1 MILSKNIKRFPDRGH
16 GKGQTVMLELEL
28 MNLPDVES
36 VAELEKLC
44 FPEDPW
50 PPEVYRNELADAHE
64 AMYLVVRVAND
75 ASVRPPPALVA
86 NGGFQLEG
94 DVAYITTIATHP
106 RWRRCKIGEWLL
118 LHLLRAA
125 RTMGART
132 VMLHVRAR
140 NVAAV
145 EFYRKHGFA
154 VAGQVKRYYGNEAAL
169 VLTLPDLDG
178 SEVSRRLAEPLQDPE

>member
-1 MILSKNIKRFPDRGH
+1 LPKNIKRFPDCGH
-16 GKGQTVMLELEL
+16 GKGHAVMLELEL
-28 MNLPDVES
+28 MNLADVES

-50 PPEVYRNELADAHE
+50 PPEVYRDELADEHE
-64 AMYLVVRVAND
+64 TVYLVVRVAND
-75 ASVRPPPALVA
+75 ASVRTPPTLVA
-86 NGGFQLEG
+86 NGGFHLEG
-94 DVAYITTIATHP
+94 DAAYITTIATHP
-106 RWRRCKIGEWLL
+106 WWRRCKIGEWLL

-125 RTMGART
+125 RRMGART
-132 VMLHVRAR
+132 VTLHVRAR

-154 VAGQVKRYYGNEAAL
+154 VAGRVKRYYGNEAAL